1 MPGHRLRCELTGL
14 APAAAAASVSASTA
28 ASASARLE
36 HLMAVDRRVKSRH
49 ALCFAS
55 LFCHDCQT
63 GCQTDRQA
71 ARLSDGCQAARFLW
85 PTSCCAHLQPSYVLI
100 SLLTSE
106 QGGREVG
113 RSVYGKGLLQLRL
126 ELKCAYKFVIAFC
139 AVCSLQSAA
148 LPAPV

>member
-1 MPGHRLRCELTGL
+1 MEEWQGISVPGHRLRCELTGL
-14 APAAAAASVSASTA
+14 APAAASVSASTS

-55 LFCHDCQT
+55 LFSHDCQT
-63 GCQTDRQA
+63 GCQTVRQA
-71 ARLSDGCQAARFLW
+71 ARLPDGCQAARFLW

-106 QGGREVG
+106 QAGREG
-113 RSVYGKGLLQLRL
+113 VYMEKGYYS
-126 ELKCAYKFVIAFC
+126 CD
-139 AVCSLQSAA
+139 SSSSA
-148 LPAPV
+148 LINL